1 MSYFPMFSIPDEI
14 NEAIVIIKSCIE
26 VMPEERE
33 NYKESFDKLAR
44 YCEKYLE
51 AYND

>member
-1 MSYFPMFSIPDEI
+1 MNYFPLFSIPDEI
-14 NEAIVIIKSCIE
+14 NEACVILKSCIE

-33 NYKESFDKLAR
+33 NYKEYFDKLVR

-51 AYND
+51 EYNK